1 MKWSLMGQFES
12 GLVIIVML
20 FLVIFIG
27 AVRRKMECV
36 INFVLRM
43 VTGTLFIY
51 FINRITHYYGLDI
64 SVAINPL
71 SILVSGF
78 LGIPGVAVLY
88 GINLYKA

>member
-1 MKWSLMGQFES
+1 MGQFES

-27 AVRRKMECV
+27 AVRRKAEWI

-43 VTGTLFIY
+43 VMGTIFIY
-51 FINRITHYYGLDI
+51 FTNRITHYYGLDI

-78 LGIPGVAVLY
+78 LGIPGVAALY

>member
-1 MKWSLMGQFES
+1 MGQFES

-20 FLVIFIG
+20 FLVIVIG
-27 AVRRKMECV
+27 AVRRKAEWI

-43 VTGTLFIY
+43 VMGTIFIY
-51 FINRITHYYGLDI
+51 FTNQITHYYGLNI

-78 LGIPGVAVLY
+78 LGIPGVAALY

>member
-1 MKWSLMGQFES
+1 MGQFES

-27 AVRRKMECV
+27 AVRRKTECI

-43 VTGTLFIY
+43 VTGTILIY
-51 FINRITHYYGLDI
+51 FTNRITHYYGLDI

-78 LGIPGVAVLY
+78 LGIPGVAALY